1 MLHHGR
7 ECLRRLTPCL
17 YVGIILT
24 ESDFPYEKKPNDPF
38 DDLTAP
44 APPDDSLESPDQQP
58 SSLPPMDNPTSNKS
72 ICQICGK
79 VFNTKEELTLH
90 LETEHQSPKKKV

>member
-1 MLHHGR
+1 MLKKNNPF
-7 ECLRRLTPCL
+7 CT
-17 YVGIILT
+17 VGDILT
-24 ESDFPYEKKPNDPF
+24 ESNFPYEKKPDDPF

-44 APPDDSLESPDQQP
+44 APPDGSLESPDQQP

-79 VFNTKEELTLH
+79 VFNTKEELIMH
-90 LETEHQSPKKKV
+90 LETEHQNTKKKV